1 MENEEKTMDETNKP
15 DNAGSETSR
24 DEPNEADAVTRL
36 EAEVAD
42 LKDRLLRA
50 LAETENLR
58 RRAARDVDDARQ
70 FAISRF
76 AGDLVGVADNLER
89 ALASVPADVEQGAT
103 ALKTLADGVA
113 LTGKELMQV
122 FEKHGIRRIEPL
134 GERFDPNL
142 HEALFEAADPSVPNG
157 TVSTVMSPGYAI
169 GSRPLRAA
177 KVGIT
182 RGGPPAAPDGQK
194 SR

>member
-1 MENEEKTMDETNKP
+1 MSEPNNTGD
-15 DNAGSETSR
+15 AGSEMPR
-24 DEPNEADAVTRL
+24 GEAGEAAVQAAAKL

-42 LKDRLLRA
+42 LKNRLLRA

-70 FAISRF
+70 YAIGTFAS
-76 AGDLVGVADNLER
+76 DLVDVADNLER
-89 ALASVPADVEQGAT
+89 ALGSVPSEAEHGAT
-103 ALKTLADGVA
+103 ALKTLADGIA
-113 LTGKELMQV
+113 LTGKSLMQV

-142 HEALFEAADPSVPNG
+142 HEALFETADPSVPNG
-157 TVSTVMSPGYAI
+157 TVSTVVLPGYAI

-177 KVGIT
+177 KVGIA
-182 RGGPPAAPDGQK
+182 RGGPPAAQNDG
-194 SR
+194 

>member
-1 MENEEKTMDETNKP
+1 MSKPTP
-15 DNAGSETSR
+15 DNA
-24 DEPNEADAVTRL
+24 EADIQPAQPGEAAVEAVVRL

-50 LAETENLR
+50 LAETENMR
-58 RRAARDVDDARQ
+58 RRAERDVSDARQ
-70 FAISRF
+70 YAVSKF

-89 ALASVPADVEQGAT
+89 ALASVSQEVGQGTA

-113 LTGKELMQV
+113 LTGKELLQV

-142 HEALFEAADPSVPNG
+142 HEALFEANDVSVPSG
-157 TVSTVMSPGYAI
+157 TVNTVVSPGYVI

-177 KVGIT
+177 KVGVA
-182 RGGPPAAPDGQK
+182 RGGPARGG
-194 SR
+194 R

>member
-1 MENEEKTMDETNKP
+1 MSEPTQSGD
-15 DNAGSETSR
+15 AGSETPR
-24 DEPNEADAVTRL
+24 DEPGEAAVEAVARL

-70 FAISRF
+70 YAVGKF

-89 ALASVPADVEQGAT
+89 ALASVPAEIEHGAT

-113 LTGKELMQV
+113 LTGKTLMQV
-122 FEKHGIRRIEPL
+122 FEKHGVRRIEPL

-142 HEALFEAADPSVPNG
+142 HEALFEATDPSVPNG
-157 TVSTVMSPGYAI
+157 TVNTVLSPGYAI

-177 KVGIT
+177 KVGIA
-182 RGGPPAAPDGQK
+182 RGGPPAVRNDG
-194 SR
+194 

>member
-1 MENEEKTMDETNKP
+1 MNKPTTPDEAENETPRE
-15 DNAGSETSR
+15 
-24 DEPNEADAVTRL
+24 EPGEAAVEAVIRL

-58 RRAARDVDDARQ
+58 RRAERDIGDARQ
-70 FAISRF
+70 YAVSKF

-89 ALASVPADVEQGAT
+89 ALASVPPEAEQASA

-113 LTGKELMQV
+113 LTGKDLMQV

-142 HEALFEAADPSVPNG
+142 HEALFEAEDPSVPNG
-157 TVSTVMSPGYAI
+157 TVSSVVSPGYII

-177 KVGIT
+177 KVGVT
-182 RGGPPAAPDGQK
+182 RGGPPA
-194 SR
+194 

>member
-1 MENEEKTMDETNKP
+1 MSGPIKSEE
-15 DNAGSETSR
+15 AGSETSS
-24 DEPNEADAVTRL
+24 DEPGEAVVEAVARL
-36 EAEVAD
+36 ETEVAD

-70 FAISRF
+70 FGIGKF

-89 ALASVPADVEQGAT
+89 ALASVPTEIEHGAT

-113 LTGKELMQV
+113 LTGKNLMQV

-142 HEALFEAADPSVPNG
+142 HEALFETADPSVPNG
-157 TVSTVMSPGYAI
+157 TVNTVVSPGYAI
-169 GSRPLRAA
+169 GTRPLRAA
-177 KVGIT
+177 QVGIA
-182 RGGPPAAPDGQK
+182 RGGPPTVQK
-194 SR
+194 EG

>member
-1 MENEEKTMDETNKP
+1 MSSPTTPDGPETDASP
-15 DNAGSETSR
+15 TESSA
-24 DEPNEADAVTRL
+24 EAVVRL
-36 EAEVAD
+36 EAEVTD

-58 RRAARDVDDARQ
+58 RRAERDVGDARQ
-70 FAISRF
+70 YAVSRF

-89 ALASVPADVEQGAT
+89 ALASVPAEAARASA

-113 LTGKELMQV
+113 LTGRELLQV

-134 GERFDPNL
+134 GERFDPHL
-142 HEALFEAADPSVPNG
+142 HEALFEAADPSVPSG
-157 TVSTVMSPGYAI
+157 TVSTVVSPGYVI

-177 KVGIT
+177 KVGVA
-182 RGGPPAAPDGQK
+182 RGGPDGK
-194 SR
+194 KGD